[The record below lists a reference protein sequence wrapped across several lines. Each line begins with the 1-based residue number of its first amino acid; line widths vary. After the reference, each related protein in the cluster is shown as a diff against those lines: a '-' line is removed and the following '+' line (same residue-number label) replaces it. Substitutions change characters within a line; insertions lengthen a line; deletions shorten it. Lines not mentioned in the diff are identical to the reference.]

1 MLGIKNNCNG
11 FGHFDK
17 FGSIFTTEPDTQY
30 YYYDHY
36 YGKSTEEFV
45 KKVKK
50 GGGQCKADAFKLARI
65 DGCFRENKLT
75 MEKILMLEKGIGYD
89 LSKYK
94 RKINE
99 KN

>member
-1 MLGIKNNCNG
+1 MIIIMVNPLKNLLRN
-11 FGHFDK
+11 
-17 FGSIFTTEPDTQY
+17 
-30 YYYDHY
+30 
-36 YGKSTEEFV
+36 

-50 GGGQCKADAFKLARI
+50 GGGQYKADAFKLARI
-65 DGCFRENKLT
+65 DKYFRENKLT
-75 MEKILMLEKGIGYD
+75 MEKILMLEKGTGYD